1 MKTHNFYQK
10 EEKELISINI
20 TPLIDIVF
28 LLLVF
33 FMLATSFIQKSTIEV
48 NLSSGKT
55 VEIEKP
61 LGKLICKEKYTA
73 DMAEVSY
80 DIDFKLIDKNL
91 DTIYLG
97 NGIYNDDDW
106 SKKIELIKINDWYG
120 IITNYYSHA
129 KIGVAKKQNNER
141 LNIVFNPLELKNDSI
156 WKKTNEENPAWVY
169 EGSSKIKSIL
179 WRKPYSLGCES

>member
-55 VEIEKP
+55 VKIDNEKNTAIVI
-61 LGKLICKEKYTA
+61 LNKKGLIYLNNKLINVTNIRKEINNIVEKNPKYR
-73 DMAEVSY
+73 
-80 DIDFKLIDKNL
+80 ILIK
-91 DTIYLG
+91 
-97 NGIYNDDDW
+97 
-106 SKKIELIKINDWYG
+106 SHKKIPVQKVIRLIEE
-120 IITNYYSHA
+120 
-129 KIGVAKKQNNER
+129 VR
-141 LNIVFNPLELKNDSI
+141 LAGTDNIKLVNLE
-156 WKKTNEENPAWVY
+156 E
-169 EGSSKIKSIL
+169 
-179 WRKPYSLGCES
+179 

>member
-55 VEIEKP
+55 VEIENQKNNVV
-61 LGKLICKEKYTA
+61 LILNKTGKIYLNNKLISISNIKNEIIKI
-73 DMAEVSY
+73 
-80 DIDFKLIDKNL
+80 IDNKPEHKILIK
-91 DTIYLG
+91 
-97 NGIYNDDDW
+97 
-106 SKKIELIKINDWYG
+106 SHKKIAVQKVIRLIEE
-120 IITNYYSHA
+120 
-129 KIGVAKKQNNER
+129 VR
-141 LNIVFNPLELKNDSI
+141 LAGTDNIKLVNLEK
-156 WKKTNEENPAWVY
+156 
-169 EGSSKIKSIL
+169 
-179 WRKPYSLGCES
+179 

>member
-55 VEIEKP
+55 VEIENQKNTVV
-61 LGKLICKEKYTA
+61 LILNKKGQVYLNKKLINISNIRNEITNIIEKNPKYKILIKSHKKIA
-73 DMAEVSY
+73 VQKVIRLIEEVRLAGT
-80 DIDFKLIDKNL
+80 DNIKLINL
-91 DTIYLG
+91 ENNVL
-97 NGIYNDDDW
+97 
-106 SKKIELIKINDWYG
+106 KK
-120 IITNYYSHA
+120 
-129 KIGVAKKQNNER
+129 KK
-141 LNIVFNPLELKNDSI
+141 
-156 WKKTNEENPAWVY
+156 
-169 EGSSKIKSIL
+169 
-179 WRKPYSLGCES
+179 